1 MSSAQSVSDQAAP
14 VLRVPSPR
22 ELRAELEQIVVR
34 DLLGPAG
41 GPTEELDER
50 SVRDRYLVGMLAPRG
65 QLLRPEQSDELAT
78 AGAGSAEEGQPDPD
92 SPQGQGM
99 SPFSL
104 GLTFSVAGEATAL
117 KVTCRWGS
125 YQRVASETLTTD
137 RTGGL
142 KLVWRRTPVE
152 GILAEMLLD
161 EGPIEEWAPDENYP
175 DVRVG
180 GRVRRVQGHWIVTL
194 FHVNNQKEPRCW
206 PTAPGCSSPS

>member
-1 MSSAQSVSDQAAP
+1 
-14 VLRVPSPR
+14 
-22 ELRAELEQIVVR
+22 
-34 DLLGPAG
+34 
-41 GPTEELDER
+41 
-50 SVRDRYLVGMLAPRG
+50 
-65 QLLRPEQSDELAT
+65 
-78 AGAGSAEEGQPDPD
+78 
-92 SPQGQGM
+92 
-99 SPFSL
+99 
-104 GLTFSVAGEATAL
+104 VAGEATAL

>member
-1 MSSAQSVSDQAAP
+1 MARFPTHEPVPSAQSVCDQAAP

-78 AGAGSAEEGQPDPD
+78 AGAGTAEEGQPDPD
-92 SPQGQGM
+92 SLQGQGM

-104 GLTFSVAGEATAL
+104 GMTFSVAGEATAL
-117 KVTCRWGS
+117 KVTCWWGS
-125 YQRVASETLTTD
+125 YQRVASESLTTD
-137 RTGGL
+137 KTGGP

-152 GILAEMLLD
+152 GILTEMPLAE
-161 EGPIEEWAPDENYP
+161 GSIEEWTPDENYP
-175 DVRVG
+175 DVRVRG
-180 GRVRRVQGHWIVTL
+180 VCGACKATG
-194 FHVNNQKEPRCW
+194 
-206 PTAPGCSSPS
+206 S